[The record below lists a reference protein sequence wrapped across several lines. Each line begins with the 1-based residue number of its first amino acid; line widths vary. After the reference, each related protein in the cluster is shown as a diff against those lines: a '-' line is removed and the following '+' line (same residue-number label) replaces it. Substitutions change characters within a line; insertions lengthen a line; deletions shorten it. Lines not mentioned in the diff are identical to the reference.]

1 MRKLDVD
8 PYSAQLGDGWALAI
22 FATAPESFT
31 HDAPLVEP
39 YLATLR
45 ATG

>member
-1 MRKLDVD
+1 VTWNAT
-8 PYSAQLGDGWALAI
+8 AQLGDGWALAT